1 MSEASLVAVADHNK
15 GADTAEVCQYHPPTD
30 VEVTQGCPEPVMP
43 VAACESL
50 ASSSDDS
57 SVGCPSK
64 KTCASA
70 KEVSFSGF
78 VQVMLIPCIVEYRD
92 AGLCDIIWW
101 TPADMN
107 RFKVETIMSVQK
119 FMMATQVRNIKVALR
134 MLLEDEAADQASPCV
149 AEAL

>member
-1 MSEASLVAVADHNK
+1 LVAVAEDK
-15 GADTAEVCQYHPPTD
+15 KDADTTEVCQPTE
-30 VEVTQGCPEPVMP
+30 VEVAQVCPEPVVP

-57 SVGCPSK
+57 SSVGCPIK
-64 KTCASA
+64 KACASA

-119 FMMATQVRNIKVALR
+119 YMMATQVRNIKVALR
-134 MLLEDEAADQASPCV
+134 MLLEHEADQASHCV
-149 AEAL
+149 AVAL

>member
-1 MSEASLVAVADHNK
+1 MSEASLVAVTDDSK
-15 GADTAEVCQYHPPTD
+15 DADTAQACQWHPPTA
-30 VEVTQGCPEPVMP
+30 VEVPQHCPEPSSP
-43 VAACESL
+43 VAVCESL

-57 SVGCPSK
+57 SAGCAIK
-64 KTCASA
+64 KPCTST

-78 VQVMLIPCIVEYRD
+78 VQVMLIPCIVEYKD

-119 FMMATQVRNIKVALR
+119 YMMATQVRNIKVALR
-134 MLLEDEAADQASPCV
+134 MLLEAEADQASPHEV
-149 AEAL
+149 

>member
-1 MSEASLVAVADHNK
+1 MSEASLVAVAEDK
-15 GADTAEVCQYHPPTD
+15 KDADTAEVCQYNPPTE
-30 VEVTQGCPEPVMP
+30 VEVAQVCPEPVVP

-50 ASSSDDS
+50 ASSSDDD
-57 SVGCPSK
+57 SVGCPIK
-64 KTCASA
+64 KACASA

-119 FMMATQVRNIKVALR
+119 YMMATQVRNIKVALR
-134 MLLEDEAADQASPCV
+134 MLLEHEADQEASHCV
-149 AEAL
+149 AVAL